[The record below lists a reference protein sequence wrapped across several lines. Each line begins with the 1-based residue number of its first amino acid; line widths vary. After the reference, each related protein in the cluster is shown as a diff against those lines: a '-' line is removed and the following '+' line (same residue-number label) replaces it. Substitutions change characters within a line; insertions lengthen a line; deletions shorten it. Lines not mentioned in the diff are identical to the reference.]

1 MLSSVLRSSQAIAVN
16 IQIMRTFTRLRQ
28 ILYTHQDL
36 QQKIDEIL
44 NKHDEKLQEHD
55 QQIQAIFEVINQ
67 LLAPP
72 EDPSKKYGFL
82 ADRE

>member
-1 MLSSVLRSSQAIAVN
+1 MLSGVLQSDRAIEVN

-36 QQKIDEIL
+36 QQKIDEIIQ
-44 NKHDEKLQEHD
+44 KHGGKLKEHD
-55 QQIQAIFEVINQ
+55 KHIQAIFEVINQ

-72 EDPSKKYGFL
+72 EDSKKKYGFL
-82 ADRE
+82 SDRE